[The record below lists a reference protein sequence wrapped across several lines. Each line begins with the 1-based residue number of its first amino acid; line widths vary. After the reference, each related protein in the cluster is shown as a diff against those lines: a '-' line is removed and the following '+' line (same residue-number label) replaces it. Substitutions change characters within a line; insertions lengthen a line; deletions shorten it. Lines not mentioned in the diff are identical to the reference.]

1 MLPDKEPKNKE
12 IKQASDTAS
21 KTADKTESKTPAKT
35 EKKALAFSFDR
46 DVSAPTVLLFAVF
59 CLLLI
64 SENLT
69 AANYLNSGN
78 PYLATVV
85 IQLCIFVLPCAFY
98 CTLKRINIG
107 KDCRAKPMSGKGML
121 LTVAGVPAV
130 IFTAAALKY
139 VQCYVF
145 GERLG
150 SAVAASSSGDFAYM
164 LLSYAIVPC
173 ITEELCF
180 RGVALSE
187 YEKKCGK
194 LAAVAVTSLVFAM
207 LHFNARDFAAYFAVG
222 LIIGITVCAAD
233 SVFAGMIMHF
243 CNNLFGIY
251 TDNLIVKI
259 SGDTSGGRL
268 ALAVLLV
275 LCLASLMVWFHR
287 LESVYSEREKKSEKT
302 PTLVSTRIRLMPSGQ
317 SLGKALAQIVLS
329 PAFVCVAVAFVLKIA
344 AE

>member
-1 MLPDKEPKNKE
+1 MLPDKDLKNKE
-12 IKQASDTAS
+12 KTQTDTTS
-21 KTADKTESKTPAKT
+21 KTAVGNAKT
-35 EKKALAFSFDR
+35 EGAANTAKSQLAFSFDR
-46 DVSAPTVLLFAVF
+46 DVTAPTVLLFAVF

-107 KDCRAKPMSGKGML
+107 KDCRVKPMNGSGIL
-121 LTVAGVPAV
+121 LTAAGVPAV
-130 IFTAAALKY
+130 LFTAAALKY

-164 LLSYAIVPC
+164 LLSYAVVPC
-173 ITEELCF
+173 VTEELCF
-180 RGVALSE
+180 RGVAMSE

-207 LHFNARDFAAYFAVG
+207 IHFNARDFVAYFAAG

-275 LCLASLMVWFHR
+275 LCLVSLMIWFHR
-287 LESVYSEREKKSEKT
+287 LETEYAEREKKSEKT
-302 PTLVSTRIRLMPSGQ
+302 PTLVSTRIRLMPDGR
-317 SLGKALAQIVLS
+317 SLGKAFAQIVLN